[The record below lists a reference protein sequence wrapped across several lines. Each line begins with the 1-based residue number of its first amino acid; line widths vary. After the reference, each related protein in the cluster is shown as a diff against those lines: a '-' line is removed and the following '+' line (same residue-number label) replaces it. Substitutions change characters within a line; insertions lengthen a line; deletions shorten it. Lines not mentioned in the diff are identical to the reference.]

1 MDGVYGGVLVRAWRI
16 GAMAVILV
24 GLSGCEG
31 DPGEPGGVEETPQL
45 SLVDRLS
52 AAQIGGQQ
60 VEFVEGEAPE
70 SDDLDLSTEPSE
82 CLPFVYPTLTLA
94 GADLAEAR
102 LEGREGETPLIIS
115 AATLDSGA
123 GAAVLEDL
131 DGRVEQCSGSID
143 IEVSGDA
150 AQPDETSGES
160 ATLLWEDETPDRR
173 AWRVGAD
180 GEHLYTDYVAVVDDA
195 SIVFLMSSPQGGD
208 EEPDLSA
215 VADDVLSAMEAG

>member
-102 LEGREGETPLIIS
+102 L
-115 AATLDSGA
+115 
-123 GAAVLEDL
+123 
-131 DGRVEQCSGSID
+131 
-143 IEVSGDA
+143 DA